1 MRCASGG
8 TPPGT
13 LVGGKIMD
21 VGGVAS
27 ALHQL
32 LSRAEIDQ
40 AQALIAIGDS
50 IASFRMLNAPAS
62 ATDQDIDAIATREF
76 PVDPDRMSSVWT
88 EVSRNA
94 EHRAV
99 YVAVWDRTYVQRAT
113 EVAKA
118 AGLQTVAVELKS
130 SCIARAVSEPSCV
143 VVDMSSDPIEIF
155 LIDDHVPQLWHSIQ
169 LTVPVDEDGGAAL
182 VGPLRQ
188 VVRFYERRRAFGF
201 GSGSPIL
208 IVGEQLMPGQ
218 VMANLSTRLGHPV
231 KPMIPPPRVR
241 PEVRHD
247 AYLACLGLIM
257 RRGYGR

>member
-1 MRCASGG
+1 MRCGSGG

-32 LSRAEIDQ
+32 LARAGIDKTH
-40 AQALIAIGDS
+40 ALIAIGDS
-50 IASFRMLNAPAS
+50 IATFRVLNAPTS

-76 PVDPDRMSSVWT
+76 PIDPDRMSSRWT

-94 EHRAV
+94 ELRVVH
-99 YVAVWDRTYVQRAT
+99 VAVWDRTYVKRAT

-118 AGLQTVAVELKS
+118 AGLEAVAVELKS
-130 SCIARAVSEPSCV
+130 TCIARAVSEPSCV
-143 VVDMSSDPIEIF
+143 VVDLSSDPIEIF
-155 LIDDHVPQLWHSIQ
+155 LIDGHVPQLWHSIQ

-188 VVRFYERRRAFGF
+188 VVRFYERRHAFGF

-208 IVGEQLMPGQ
+208 IVGEQLLPSQ

-231 KPMIPPPRVR
+231 KQMNIPARVH
-241 PEVRHD
+241 PDVRHD

-257 RRGYGR
+257 RRG